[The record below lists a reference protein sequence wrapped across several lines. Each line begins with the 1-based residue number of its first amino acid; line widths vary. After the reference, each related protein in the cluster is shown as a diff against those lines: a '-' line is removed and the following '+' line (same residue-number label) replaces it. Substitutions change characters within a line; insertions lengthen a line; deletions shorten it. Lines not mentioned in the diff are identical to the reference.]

1 VRSDRSEPQSDPSAL
16 EASQNPAGQ
25 VIAFWAMTDEM
36 QPMTDQQIEREI
48 SLRKADAPANARIVP
63 ITWLAF

>member
-1 VRSDRSEPQSDPSAL
+1 VKA
-16 EASQNPAGQ
+16 ASQNPAGQ

-36 QPMTDQQIEREI
+36 QPMTDQHIEREI